1 MQHIKVDKSS
11 ICSFFIFKHRMPCTE
26 YWTTR
31 YMYMYCKYLF
41 LCCSCFSALWASVKG
56 LNSGQRASNCL
67 TNSTIAVVCDMSP
80 RACQAC
86 LLNRAELSLI
96 CWWDKVKSIDLK
108 NIINSYSNEKT
119 FFLFFHY
126 SSSLFKFG
134 LRLKNIIW
142 FSLIFPPSFMYGTC
156 IIMYVNWPL
165 KHKGHQGKLCNLE
178 F

>member
-1 MQHIKVDKSS
+1 MQLCYQHLLHILDIFVSKSNLNMILKYRARLSTYFVQHIKVDKSS

-86 LLNRAELSLI
+86 LFNRAELSLI
-96 CWWDKVKSIDLK
+96 YWWDKVKSIVLK
-108 NIINSYSNEKT
+108 NIIISNSNEKT
-119 FFLFFHY
+119 FFLFLFFSFTV
-126 SSSLFKFG
+126 SSNFG
-134 LRLKNIIW
+134 
-142 FSLIFPPSFMYGTC
+142 
-156 IIMYVNWPL
+156 
-165 KHKGHQGKLCNLE
+165 
-178 F
+178 